1 MNLLDAELNL
11 KYLVEKIN
19 IENFDDTKKI
29 LSMGIL
35 PGTEITVLQ
44 KSPTI
49 VFEVYHSRF
58 TIDNYLGGM
67 IHVRKNNP

>member
-1 MNLLDAELNL
+1 MKLFDAELNIN
-11 KYLVEKIN
+11 YVVEKIA
-19 IENFDDTKKI
+19 IDNFDDTKKI

-44 KSPTI
+44 KKPTI

-67 IHVRKNNP
+67 IHVRKNNS

>member
-1 MNLLDAELNL
+1 MNLNETEL
-11 KYLVEKIN
+11 KVRYVVESIS
-19 IENFDDTKKI
+19 IDNFDDTKKI

-44 KSPTI
+44 KKPTI

-67 IHVRKNNP
+67 IYVRKNNP